1 MKSIIRKST
10 SIKKIDLSTF
20 DTSKVT
26 NMQDLFEEC
35 TSLET
40 VIIDNRDLR

>member
-1 MKSIIRKST
+1 MKE
-10 SIKKIDLSTF
+10 IDLSNF
-20 DTSKVT
+20 DTSHVT
-26 NMQDLFEEC
+26 NMNDLFEEC